1 MTMKLRNRL
10 IALVCLIIFL
20 TLGFLLFL
28 STSPRKP
35 FAVILFVADNIN
47 PSSLGAARLYSGGGD
62 ARLQLEA
69 FPNTALCRNAAN
81 DFSVPDQASASTQIA
96 GGRRVNRNALCVDES
111 GAKLTSLLEEAAATG
126 RSTGLVTSGSL
137 AGPTAAAYYAKS
149 LNAENAPD
157 LALQFSSHAPFDFVA
172 GGGAGDFETQEKKG
186 DKEAKE
192 ATAKESPLAA
202 QNGRDGMATLHTLN
216 EIESHPFWKKT
227 PRLGLLSPGPLHET
241 WGGQDSET
249 STLSDLVRVAIK
261 NLQTNRRG
269 YLLVVDD
276 PSIAAAASGNK
287 GEAML
292 RRILSFDQA
301 VSTARHY
308 AGDKAL
314 IVVTGRMNIGG
325 LQLNGYPF
333 LHDKGVAIL
342 ALNNQGYPSI
352 CWSTGPGYS
361 IEASGEM
368 LQKKK
373 SASAS
378 VGILSQPSAYKLP
391 NAVGTAGDVLAF
403 GAGQGSEQIHGFLNL
418 TDLNR
423 IIRESL

>member
-47 PSSLGAARLYSGGGD
+47 PSSLSAARLYSGGGD
-62 ARLQLEA
+62 ARLQLEE

-96 GGRRVNRNALCVDES
+96 GGRRVNRNALCVDEN

-126 RSTGLVTSGSL
+126 RSTGLVTSGSI

-172 GGGAGDFETQEKKG
+172 GGGAGDFETQEKK
-186 DKEAKE
+186 DDKE
-192 ATAKESPLAA
+192 ATAMESPHAG
-202 QNGRDGMATLHTLN
+202 QNGRDGMTTLHTLN

-227 PRLGLLSPGPLHET
+227 PKLGLLSPGPLHET

-373 SASAS
+373 GTLPSP
-378 VGILSQPSAYKLP
+378 GILSQPSAYRLP
-391 NAVGTAGDVLAF
+391 NAEGTAGDVLAF
-403 GAGQGSEQIHGFLNL
+403 GIGQGSEQIHGFLNL

-423 IIRESL
+423 IIRDSL